1 MIFTETG
8 LPGAYVVGIK
18 PIEDDRGFFARGWCR
33 KEFQEAG
40 LNPDLVQVNLARSH
54 QKGTLR
60 GLHLQIPPH
69 AEAKLARCTRG
80 AIFDVLV
87 DLRPDSPTFK
97 RWFGLELSEDNHQ
110 MLYVPEG
117 FAHGYQT
124 LTDGAEMLYQTSQ
137 FYAGGSARGVRY
149 DDPAFGIEW
158 PLPVSVISDA
168 DRRWADFTGTL

>member
-8 LPGAYVVGIK
+8 LAGAYVVGIK

-54 QKGTLR
+54 RKGTLR
-60 GLHLQIPPH
+60 GLHLQLAPH
-69 AEAKLARCTRG
+69 AEAKLARCTKG
-80 AIFDVLV
+80 AIFDVMV
-87 DLRPDSPTFK
+87 DLRPDSATFK

-124 LTDGAEMLYQTSQ
+124 LTDDAEMLYQTSQ
-137 FYAGGSARGVRY
+137 FYAGPSARGVRW
-149 DDPAFGIEW
+149 DDPAFGIAW
-158 PLPVSVISDA
+158 PLPVSVLSDA
-168 DRRWADFTGTL
+168 DRRWPDFTGTL